1 MKLEKHL
8 KKRYAY
14 FLLSMVFT
22 ASLVGCGPSRKV
34 RINGN
39 YDEWIDAIGINEY
52 PNTYCSG
59 YLEYENGVRLVISE
73 FNSDTA
79 DEFKKIISNHNAF
92 VTRNPDYFPEDFD
105 IDLIFECCGGKSK
118 LRFSNYGRF
127 SNYDVDISSI
137 ETEKS
142 HRMRY
147 VCPYDLYDDR
157 VHTKFEVETIVGSL
171 GKYMIYQSG
180 KAFNMSEHFENFD
193 TMVIDISPSAEKE
206 NNIEEDLEKIQRANP
221 DAELYYITYISYP
234 DEYEIKK
241 YTPEEN

>member
-1 MKLEKHL
+1 MEREKHL
-8 KKRYAY
+8 KKTYFY
-14 FLLSMVFT
+14 FLLSMVLA

-39 YDEWIDAIGINEY
+39 YDEWIDAIGINKY

-59 YLEYENGVRLVISE
+59 YLEYENGVRLVISD
-73 FNSDTA
+73 FGSDTA

-92 VTRNPDYFPEDFD
+92 VTRNPDYFPEGFD
-105 IDLIFECCGGKSK
+105 IDLIFKCCGGDSK

-147 VCPYDLYDDR
+147 VYLYDLYDDR
-157 VHTKFEVETIVGSL
+157 VHTKFEAETIVGSL
-171 GKYMIYQSG
+171 RQYMVCQNG
-180 KAFNMSEHFENFD
+180 KAFNVSEHFENFD
-193 TMVIDISPSAEKE
+193 KMVVDISPSAEK
-206 NNIEEDLEKIQRANP
+206 
-221 DAELYYITYISYP
+221 
-234 DEYEIKK
+234 
-241 YTPEEN
+241 